1 MRHGAI
7 VTCTSPRARKSGQA
21 QPFPPLP
28 AGDDQ
33 CSGRGRIE
41 SWKPQPR
48 AAAKLALLRGGRR
61 TGGGGGQGLRP
72 PPRLFPLAAG
82 SLVLSQPPAFPNF
95 RLSRQGFRPLHRL
108 QPHPHSCHHC
118 DGKHRLH
125 QGGRGP
131 RKGPRISRKNK
142 ETKTS
147 WMYFELAL

>member
-1 MRHGAI
+1 MGRLLHAPAREPGSQDKPSPSHPYQL
-7 VTCTSPRARKSGQA
+7 VMTSAP
-21 QPFPPLP
+21 
-28 AGDDQ
+28 

-48 AAAKLALLRGGRR
+48 AAAKLALLRGGGR

-72 PPRLFPLAAG
+72 PPRVFPLAAG